1 MCTYVLSVF
10 VDSKV
15 RSEQSATKSICV
27 TQEDMCT
34 YVLSVFVDNKIRSEQ
49 RVTESKNVT
58 EAKLCHARGHV
69 HIRTVSVR

>member
-34 YVLSVFVDNKIRSEQ
+34 YVLSVFVDSKVRSEQ
-49 RVTESKNVT
+49 SVT
-58 EAKLCHARGHV
+58 EAKLCHTRRHV
-69 HIRTVSVR
+69 HVLAVSVR